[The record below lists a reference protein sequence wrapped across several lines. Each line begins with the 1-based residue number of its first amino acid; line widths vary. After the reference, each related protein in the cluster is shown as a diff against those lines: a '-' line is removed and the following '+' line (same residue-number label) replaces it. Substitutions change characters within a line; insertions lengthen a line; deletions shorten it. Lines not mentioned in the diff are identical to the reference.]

1 MKKLI
6 GYVLPETKIDNSS
19 SLDKAICFPWLDLQS
34 LDSSLDCEDVLS
46 HTEPYCSAVQVPNDG
61 KLERI
66 LTAPFLTHNNN
77 DKNSSNLAVSLLP

>member
-34 LDSSLDCEDVLS
+34 LDSSLDCEDVIS
-46 HTEPYCSAVQVPNDG
+46 PTQS
-61 KLERI
+61 
-66 LTAPFLTHNNN
+66 LTAVLSRCPMTA
-77 DKNSSNLAVSLLP
+77 S